1 MRVNRGNLFLFADE
15 RAKQCVFST
24 GASAMLTCDPPPEE
38 LLWWTGLQSWSLYL
52 HLWAEGEGSVWHE
65 SISWSKHT
73 RKRGNLT
80 HIRCKSTVTILIN
93 SLITSSKGQQ
103 KLEPAQ
109 EATKLTSNN
118 MDFIWWDY
126 NSHGMTEHTHSHTY
140 MHTSNFLLSPLPP
153 SPPTCRH
160 AIR

>member
-1 MRVNRGNLFLFADE
+1 MPCGWTGGISFCLPMKAKAMCFQCRRFGDADLRSSTRGAVVMNRPPILVTLFALMS
-15 RAKQCVFST
+15 RGRGFC
-24 GASAMLTCDPPPEE
+24 LT
-38 LLWWTGLQSWSLYL
+38 WKYTLQQ
-52 HLWAEGEGSVWHE
+52 
-65 SISWSKHT
+65 
-73 RKRGNLT
+73 T

-93 SLITSSKGQQ
+93 SLITSSKWQQ
-103 KLEPAQ
+103 KLELAQ